1 MNTGPLFSSRL
12 KKALIMRT
20 RHGSAFTKFNNTFPV
35 NVVKKWEKMVE
46 AWDKDQTQKNPYE
59 EPVAGK

>member
-1 MNTGPLFSSRL
+1 MQ
-12 KKALIMRT
+12 T

-35 NVVKKWEKMVE
+35 DVVKKWEKMVE